1 MSDDGD
7 EQCPWS
13 PQASMDQIKIQKIL
27 CLCACGRTTHRDAF
41 SLNSTAHTQK
51 TWIISG
57 KKKSLQLR
65 LKECKILHG
74 HAPKSSGAQQTM
86 SIKGRIIS
94 LKYKEGGEPCI
105 LPFNYTIEFRLQKY
119 LSLFLQLYPLY
130 FLTKLHFQNIKKQFQ
145 LISNDGTKPEKV
157 ILQYCI
163 FNLTNHFISRMI

>member
-1 MSDDGD
+1 MLV
-7 EQCPWS
+7 CMWS
-13 PQASMDQIKIQKIL
+13 HHPPRCIQ
-27 CLCACGRTTHRDAF
+27 
-41 SLNSTAHTQK
+41 SQLNSTHTENLNNFR
-51 TWIISG
+51 

-105 LPFNYTIEFRLQKY
+105 LPFIIRLNFVCRNICLCFYSCTPYISSK
-119 LSLFLQLYPLY
+119 
-130 FLTKLHFQNIKKQFQ
+130 KLHFQNIKKQFQ